1 MGIYLI
7 ARDNIKKK
15 KGNALILFLLIA
27 LAVLLL
33 YVGISV
39 LSNMGKVIDSR
50 NAVTNGADYF
60 LFTFS
65 PHTDEI
71 EEIINNQ
78 EETAY
83 QESEKTIYA
92 SGVKFYNGKESEKE
106 ASQIEFFFL
115 DKEAARK
122 LSRIEI
128 IDKGSEWKDNS
139 IILPYYMKAGL
150 GYKSGEILKLLYNNH
165 TYAFE
170 IYGFTEDVMFSTPT
184 NISAIKCFISPE
196 YFKTYTKEWG
206 GTGTMYHAALTK
218 GSDTEKYEE
227 KLNHKLNELVSDFQ
241 NLPNWS
247 ANYATMKYGT
257 GITANLFMGVLTVF
271 AMLLIL
277 ISLVIVHFNISNSI
291 EMNMKNIGMLEA
303 SGYTSRQ
310 MLAATVL
317 EFMLISIFGSCIGL
331 IGAKSVSNMIGGIVS
346 ASIGIYW
353 KMAFDLLSAFLSV
366 FITIL
371 LVLSAAMVCSRKF
384 KKITPL
390 DALRGGIHTHNFK
403 RNLIQLDTSSLP
415 LNPAIGIKSIFF
427 NKKKNITICI
437 IIVILTFCANEA
449 MSIYQNFALQN
460 DNLIEII
467 GFELPDITVDAQENN
482 LNADAVKSIKQKAM
496 TVAGVDQIL
505 EYTAVDLICKKG
517 EKEVTVNF
525 DIYDNADNL
534 RVDNVIEG
542 RRPKYDNELM
552 LTAAMSDKL
561 GVTVGEVV
569 YLEMNGAAKDY
580 LLVGKSQG
588 INQLGRKALITKAGM
603 DRLNSGIIPSS
614 LFIYAVEGTDL
625 DAMIDELKDILYGE
639 NVTVRNYQEYT
650 LSSMRSIVTVMKSL
664 CVVMLTAVL
673 LVIALILMLLIKI
686 QLVRDQKQLGIY
698 KALGYTTGQLMMQTA
713 MSYIPVVFAGS
724 ILGCI
729 LAWFLVN
736 PTFILSLSAFGIKK
750 CDMNVNVIYMFGIIA
765 GIVLWALLITLICS
779 VRIKKIAPWKMI
791 QEI

>member
-15 KGNALILFLLIA
+15 KGNAFILFLLIA

-60 LFTFS
+60 LFTLS
-65 PHTDEI
+65 PDTDEI

-83 QESEKTIYA
+83 QENEKTIYA

-106 ASQIEFFFL
+106 ASQMEFFFL
-115 DKEAARK
+115 NRETNRK
-122 LSRIEI
+122 LSKIEI

-150 GYKSGEILKLLYNNH
+150 GYKSGEIIKLVYNNH

-184 NISAIKCFISPE
+184 NISVIKCFISTK
-196 YFKTYTKEWG
+196 YFSNYSKEWG
-206 GTGTMYHAALTK
+206 FTGTMYHTALTE
-218 GSDTEKYEE
+218 GSNTEKYEE
-227 KLNHKLNELVSDFQ
+227 KLSHKLNEVIPGFQ

-257 GITANLFMGVLTVF
+257 GITANLFMGVLTAF

-317 EFMLISIFGSCIGL
+317 EFMIISIFGSCIGL
-331 IGAKSVSNMIGGIVS
+331 IGARSASNIIGGILS
-346 ASIGIYW
+346 ASIGMYW
-353 KMAFDLLSAFLSV
+353 KIGYDPLSAFLSV
-366 FITIL
+366 FVTIL
-371 LVLSAAMVCSRKF
+371 LVLSAALVCSRRF
-384 KKITPL
+384 KNITPL
-390 DALRGGIHTHNFK
+390 DAMRGGIHTHNFK
-403 RNLIQLDTSSLP
+403 KNLVQLDTASLP
-415 LNPAIGIKSIFF
+415 LNLAIGMKSIFY
-427 NKKKNITICI
+427 NKKKNVAICI
-437 IIVILTFCANEA
+437 IIIILTFCANEA

-460 DNLIEII
+460 DNLLKIVGI
-467 GFELPDITVDAQENN
+467 ELPDITVDIQNNN
-482 LNADAVKSIKQKAM
+482 LDKGTIKDIKQKV
-496 TVAGVDQIL
+496 TEVSGVSQIL
-505 EYTAVDLICKKG
+505 EYTTVDLICKNG

-542 RRPKYDNELM
+542 RRPRYDNELM

-561 GVTVGEVV
+561 GVVVGDVV
-569 YLEMNGAAKDY
+569 YLEMNGKTRDY
-580 LLVGKSQG
+580 LLVGKCQG
-588 INQLGRKALITKAGM
+588 INMLGRKALITKAGIQ
-603 DRLNSGIIPSS
+603 RLNSDIIISG
-614 LFIYAVEGTDL
+614 LYIYTVDGTDL
-625 DAMIDELKDILYGE
+625 DSMVIELKDKLSDA
-639 NVTVRNYQEYT
+639 NVTVKNYEDFVLT
-650 LSSMRSIVTVMKSL
+650 SIRSILSVMKSL
-664 CVVMLTAVL
+664 CVVMFSVVL
-673 LVIALILMLLIKI
+673 LVIALILVLLIKI

-698 KALGYTTGQLMMQTA
+698 KALGYTTGQLMIQTA
-713 MSYIPVVFAGS
+713 MSYIPVVFVGT

-729 LAWFLVN
+729 LAWFGVN
-736 PTFILSLSAFGIKK
+736 PTFILSLSVFGIKK
-750 CDMNVNVIYMFGIIA
+750 INMNINLIYMFGIIA
-765 GIVLWALLITLICS
+765 GIVLWALLIALLS
-779 VRIKKIAPWKMI
+779 SARIKKIAPWKMI